1 MSEAPAG
8 GFGAFRRLGRGVGL
22 GAPRPAGWRA
32 LAEGDLVVLVG
43 LTGVGKTSTLAL
55 VLERLGR
62 GGLLPDRRE
71 LTDKVIIGT
80 GAPASDRLER
90 FARTRRFRDE
100 HPGGMAA
107 ILAAIAIDPAEL
119 REPLFFDGLRGPEEV
134 AHAAAA
140 LPRARFVALSAGNAV
155 RLARLLGRA
164 DPFDRLGPTA
174 RLTEAGRDGDAAA
187 LAAAEGLLAPAEIE
201 ALRRAISAG
210 RLLPAEVEAKLA
222 IIREEQLSYDPE
234 LTFAALRAAAG
245 GRCLVLETDAE
256 DVESVAGRALRFLLQ
271 PGISR

>member
-8 GFGAFRRLGRGVGL
+8 GFGAFRRLGRGVAL

-32 LAEGDLVVLVG
+32 LAEADLVVLVG

-80 GAPASDRLER
+80 GAPAGDRLER

-140 LPRARFVALSAGNAV
+140 LPRARFVALS
-155 RLARLLGRA
+155 A

-256 DVESVAGRALRFLLQ
+256 DVESVAGRALRFVLQ